1 MTIAPAPSCLVV
13 AERRSES
20 VTPAQAFQLD
30 AMGLAHA
37 LDPGKD
43 LERDAAMRVASM
55 IDTAH
60 RGRLGS
66 GWLEMAIFGL
76 LLACQTAGAP
86 SSAEP
91 SSAEPSPS
99 SSGAVRP
106 ASDERS
112 AAGAATTMPG
122 GGGAAAELNGG
133 LGGNAARPAGS
144 GASGMGGND
153 TGSGGAAGEGASGG
167 SSGASGRD
175 TEPSSG
181 DEQRYAL
188 WLGPAANG
196 SAGRDGTQA
205 PGE

>member
-20 VTPAQAFQLD
+20 VTPAQAFPLG

-55 IDTAH
+55 IDTAR
-60 RGRLGS
+60 RGCLGS
-66 GWLEMAIFGL
+66 GWLEMVILGL
-76 LLACQTAGAP
+76 LLACQTAAAP

-91 SSAEPSPS
+91 SSTDPS
-99 SSGAVRP
+99 GVVRP

-112 AAGAATTMPG
+112 AAGAATSMPG
-122 GGGAAAELNGG
+122 GGGADAELNGG
-133 LGGNAARPAGS
+133 IGGNAARPAGS

-175 TEPSSG
+175 SDPSSG

-188 WLGPAANG
+188 WLGPAE
-196 SAGRDGTQA
+196 SAGAGRAGAQA
-205 PGE
+205 PNE